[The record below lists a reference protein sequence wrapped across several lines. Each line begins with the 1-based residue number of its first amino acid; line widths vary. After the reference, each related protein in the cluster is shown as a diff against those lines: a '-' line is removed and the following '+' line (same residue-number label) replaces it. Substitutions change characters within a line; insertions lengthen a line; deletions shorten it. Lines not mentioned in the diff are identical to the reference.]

1 MVFLVLLWIGAVV
14 YPDPRPFV
22 TSLARLG
29 SPPVDGAAVAG
40 LAATLPDDYQTIES
54 FSLDYVNYQSA
65 WTVYGLPWYFP
76 TVQEVVRDHA
86 GDCQAR
92 ALLAASIFTAKGMP
106 YTLRYS
112 FDHVWVDY
120 PGKQAP
126 SMEDAATSFVSD
138 SGGGWLARL
147 PSKIP
152 LWSVVKVRVGYHWT
166 PMPPAQKLMIVLGS
180 LLIVGWGER
189 AAWRR
194 LVTGMAGLIADEAA
208 RLTHSSGA
216 APLRGSRLA
225 EYLLEHPQEVSM
237 ADLVHLGLTESARP

>member
-1 MVFLVLLWIGAVV
+1 VDVKVIAGERRRGRRVLRHLVVAVAVALWIGAVV
-14 YPDPRPFV
+14 YPDPRPLV
-22 TSLARLG
+22 TSLTRLG
-29 SPPVDGAAVAG
+29 HPPVDAAAVTG
-40 LAATLPDDYQTIES
+40 LAASLPDDYVTIER
-54 FSLDYVNYQSA
+54 FSLDYVKYESA
-65 WTVYGLPWYFP
+65 WKVYGLPWYFP
-76 TVQEVVRDHA
+76 TVQEVLRDRG

-138 SGGGWLARL
+138 SGGGWLGRL

-166 PMPPAQKLMIVLGS
+166 PMPFAQKIMIVLGS

-189 AAWRR
+189 DAWRR
-194 LVTGMAGLIADEAA
+194 LLAAVAGLM
-208 RLTHSSGA
+208 RRK
-216 APLRGSRLA
+216 APA
-225 EYLLEHPQEVSM
+225 
-237 ADLVHLGLTESARP
+237 